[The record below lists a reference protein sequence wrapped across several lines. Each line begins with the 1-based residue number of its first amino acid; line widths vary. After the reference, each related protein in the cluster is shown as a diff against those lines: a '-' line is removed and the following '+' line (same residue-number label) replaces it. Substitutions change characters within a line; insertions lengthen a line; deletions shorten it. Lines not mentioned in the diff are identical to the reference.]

1 MKQQMSYHEDSNKG
15 VLYLVPTPIGNLED
29 MTFRAVRILTEV
41 DLIAAEDTRQTRKL
55 CSHFDIHTP
64 LTRYDEHTKGK
75 VGSQLIDQ
83 IREGKS
89 IALVSDAGMPA
100 ISDPGQDIVSL
111 AISEE
116 IAVIV
121 LPGANAALTALV
133 ASGLSTDQFYYH
145 GFLPRQ
151 KKARAAELDR
161 LKSIQASLIF
171 YESPHRLKE
180 TLQAMNEVLGNRLI
194 SIGREL
200 TKKFEEYQRGTLEEA
215 LDWVETGTIKGEFV
229 IVVEGTTEE
238 VVEDKWWDELEVNQ
252 HVEHY
257 LSLGLSSKDAIKSVA
272 KEREVPKREVYQS
285 FHQESE

>member
-1 MKQQMSYHEDSNKG
+1 MQQQMSYHDDSNKG

-75 VGSQLIDQ
+75 VGTHLIDQ
-83 IREGKS
+83 IKEGKS

-100 ISDPGQDIVSL
+100 ISDPGQDIVGL

-133 ASGLSTDQFYYH
+133 ASGLSTNEFYYH

-151 KKARAAELDR
+151 KKTRAAELDK
-161 LKSIQASLIF
+161 LKSIRASLIF

-180 TLQAMNEVLGNRLI
+180 ALQAMKEVLGNRAI

-200 TKKFEEYQRGTLEEA
+200 TKKFEEYQRGTLDEA

-238 VVEDKWWDELEVNQ
+238 VVEEKWWNELGVNQ

-285 FHQESE
+285 FHQDSE

>member
-1 MKQQMSYHEDSNKG
+1 MKQQMSYHEDSSKG

-29 MTFRAVRILTEV
+29 MTFRAVRTLKEV

-83 IREGKS
+83 IKEGKS

-100 ISDPGQDIVSL
+100 ISDPGQDIVGL

-133 ASGLSTDQFYYH
+133 ASGLSTNEFYYQ

-151 KKARAAELDR
+151 KKARATELDK

-180 TLQAMNEVLGNRLI
+180 ALQAMKEVLGNREI

-215 LDWVETGTIKGEFV
+215 LDWVETGTVKGEFV

-238 VVEDKWWDELEVNQ
+238 VIEEKWWTELGVNQ

-272 KEREVPKREVYQS
+272 KEREVPKRDVYQS
-285 FHQESE
+285 YHQDSE

>member
-1 MKQQMSYHEDSNKG
+1 MKQQMSYREDSNQG

-180 TLQAMNEVLGNRLI
+180 TLQAMNEVLGNRVI

-238 VVEDKWWDELEVNQ
+238 VVEDKWWDELGVNQ

>member
-1 MKQQMSYHEDSNKG
+1 M
-15 VLYLVPTPIGNLED
+15 
-29 MTFRAVRILTEV
+29 
-41 DLIAAEDTRQTRKL
+41 
-55 CSHFDIHTP
+55 
-64 LTRYDEHTKGK
+64 
-75 VGSQLIDQ
+75 
-83 IREGKS
+83 
-89 IALVSDAGMPA
+89 
-100 ISDPGQDIVSL
+100 
-111 AISEE
+111 
-116 IAVIV
+116 IV

-180 TLQAMNEVLGNRLI
+180 TLQAMNEVLGNRVI

-238 VVEDKWWDELEVNQ
+238 VVEDKWWDELGVNQ

>member
-1 MKQQMSYHEDSNKG
+1 MKQQMSYHEDSSKG

-29 MTFRAVRILTEV
+29 MTFRAVRTLKEV

-83 IREGKS
+83 IKEGKS

-133 ASGLSTDQFYYH
+133 ASGLSTNEFYYH

-151 KKARAAELDR
+151 KKARAAELDK

-180 TLQAMNEVLGNRLI
+180 ALQAMKEVLGNREI

-215 LDWVETGTIKGEFV
+215 LEWVETGTVKGEFV

-238 VVEDKWWDELEVNQ
+238 VIEEKWWTELGVNQ

-272 KEREVPKREVYQS
+272 KEREVPKRDVYQS
-285 FHQESE
+285 FHQDSE